1 VSLEFSKVIDQV
13 AKLGGMAH
21 ILLDQY
27 AGSRL
32 EIALDRFHKAPDLGF
47 IHQRIELA
55 RSPEVSGYRGAAPL
69 DPSTDEPLN
78 HVVEC
83 PPLPARATLIAADG
97 SQIYPSEQSA
107 IHYFLVNV
115 GLFIYHHG
123 LDRAPETVTMPRLF
137 YHRDH
142 VHDKAGRIINNRTVD
157 AMRTVREM
165 EQLADRAQ
173 LLAPEI
179 NGAGPLVG
187 LYDNHLL
194 MSIPPDVRDHK
205 KLERRYFDALRSL
218 RECGALLGGYVD
230 NPTRSRMV
238 LRLLHLLHLSEEEVR
253 SSDLGYTRELESLND
268 AQLFAAVLEPGQR
281 SALMAQNSPR
291 NLAYRK
297 RGRDFEIAFFY
308 VKVSSGYQET
318 VARVDLPMWVAAD
331 KARVDALHALI
342 VQQATMQGRNPY
354 PYALTR
360 ADELAVVS
368 TRDKARLDEL
378 IAVELRRQG
387 IDPRVFSAKLQ
398 GKRLARGDK
407 RVHEL

>member
-1 VSLEFSKVIDQV
+1 VALEFSKVMDQV
-13 AKLGGMAH
+13 SKLGGMAH

-32 EIALDRFHKAPDLGF
+32 EIALDRFRRAPDLRV
-47 IHQRIELA
+47 IHERIELA

-69 DPSTDEPLN
+69 DPGHDEPLN
-78 HVVEC
+78 LVLDC
-83 PPLPARATLIAADG
+83 PPLPDRATLIAADG
-97 SQIYPSEQSA
+97 SQIYPSDQSA
-107 IHYFLVNV
+107 IHYFLINV
-115 GLFIYHHG
+115 GMFIYHHG
-123 LDRAPETVTMPRLF
+123 VDRVPETVTVPRLY

-142 VHDKAGRIINNRTVD
+142 VHDKAGRIVNNRTVD

-173 LLAPEI
+173 LLAPETV
-179 NGAGPLVG
+179 GPLVG

-205 KLERRYFDALRSL
+205 KLERRYFDALRGL
-218 RECGALLGGYVD
+218 RESGMLLGGYVD

-238 LRLLHLLHLSEEEVR
+238 LRLLHLLHLTEDEVR
-253 SSDLGYTRELESLND
+253 TSDLGYTRELESLND
-268 AQLFAAVLEPGQR
+268 AQLFNAILEPGQR

-297 RGRDFEIAFFY
+297 RGKDFEIAFFY
-308 VKVSSGYQET
+308 VKASSGYQDT
-318 VARVDLPMWVAAD
+318 IARVDLPMWVAAD
-331 KARVDALHALI
+331 KTRVDHLHALI

-368 TRDKARLDEL
+368 SRDKSRLDEL